1 MVPGDKRLTMW
12 AAIHKDWD
20 YLALTFVLGVY
31 VAAAAAAAVAITL
44 ILALS
49 QTF

>member
-1 MVPGDKRLTMW
+1 MW
-12 AAIHKDWD
+12 TAIRKDWD

-31 VAAAAAAAVAITL
+31 VTAAAAVAVTL
-44 ILALS
+44 MLTLS

>member
-1 MVPGDKRLTMW
+1 MW
-12 AAIHKDWD
+12 AAIRKEWD

-31 VAAAAAAAVAITL
+31 VMAAAAAPITL
-44 ILALS
+44 MLTLS

>member
-1 MVPGDKRLTMW
+1 MPGREAFKLW
-12 AAIHKDWD
+12 SAIRKDWD
-20 YLALTFVLGVY
+20 YVALTFVLGMY
-31 VAAAAAAAVAITL
+31 VTAAAAVAITL

>member
-1 MVPGDKRLTMW
+1 VW
-12 AAIHKDWD
+12 AAIRKDWD
-20 YLALTFVLGVY
+20 YLALKFVLGVY
-31 VAAAAAAAVAITL
+31 VTAAAAVAITL